1 MQEIQ
6 IIKKIN
12 HFKEHYTEQTQNMR
26 ASKLELH
33 SKRLILEC
41 ESEILRLLRA
51 NANLRSKIR
60 NIELE
65 SESEISRLS
74 KDNIT
79 LRNRIRNIELESE
92 REILRL
98 LRDNATLRS
107 KIKSIESKVL

>member
-12 HFKEHYTEQTQNMR
+12 HFKEYYTEQTQNMR

-41 ESEILRLLRA
+41 ESEI
-51 NANLRSKIR
+51 SK
-60 NIELE
+60 
-65 SESEISRLS
+65 LS

-79 LRNRIRNIELESE
+79 LRNRIRNIELECE

-98 LRDNATLRS
+98 SKDNITLRS
-107 KIKSIESKVL
+107 KIKSIESE